1 MINKS
6 RFVAVIMTGILM
18 AQAAVP
24 VTIYAAENTEKLG
37 GASGDMSEEE
47 ILETDEDE
55 MVKEISTLDDTE
67 AGQDKAEFVFDS
79 GLRDITDEKTVLGL
93 VYLTEVYE
101 VKSEAG
107 LESDTLKEVETGQT
121 VQILDAVISPEG
133 AVWYQVGFYMEDE
146 YFEGYIEREFV
157 ASSDEELLAWEREN
171 LPKGGEEL
179 VGDKEQASELDLCK
193 DEHGSGLEHRDQKR
207 NV

>member
-1 MINKS
+1 
-6 RFVAVIMTGILM
+6 M

-179 VGDKEQASELDLCK
+179 VRAADGRDIEAFPNSYRAASELDLCK